1 MNRQDAEEYTK
12 SLTQVFRGGWE
23 LIEWAEGQGIPQ
35 ALGLTT
41 REWVRIR
48 LGGYVQLPVE
58 ERRKAV
64 KTLTNKGKSTRQIGG
79 ILGVDFSTVS
89 RDLSVANATKTS
101 SKEPQSVANATDK
114 QEPKS
119 ASNGTDKPPTEE
131 QINKRIDK
139 AKTEA
144 LAQAKIVHDL
154 EIKKLQDKLKKT
166 HEAHADELVEL
177 EEKIED
183 LQKGPPPSDLKNQI
197 DQITGPLVSFIQ
209 HDALVK
215 WLSDLEGIKEDL
227 LEETEMFHLE
237 RVVGALVS
245 IARRAQSWSERL
257 TPMNDRWKYRVRR
270 IDGEGKEI

>member
-41 REWVRIR
+41 REWVRTR

-131 QINKRIDK
+131 QINKRTAMRSKRSHKLVSDK
-139 AKTEA
+139 NRY
-144 LAQAKIVHDL
+144 LMDIRSGLNRV
-154 EIKKLQDKLKKT
+154 
-166 HEAHADELVEL
+166 L
-177 EEKIED
+177 EECGEVN
-183 LQKGPPPSDLKNQI
+183 QTNPHGLK
-197 DQITGPLVSFIQ
+197 L
-209 HDALVK
+209 
-215 WLSDLEGIKEDL
+215 IK
-227 LEETEMFHLE
+227 
-237 RVVGALVS
+237 
-245 IARRAQSWSERL
+245 
-257 TPMNDRWKYRVRR
+257 
-270 IDGEGKEI
+270 